1 MIYQLFNVGF
11 GSTPSGAQLRDLVD
25 DAEWLATLLHQ
36 AHAEAAGDGPA
47 AIVACHAEAERWA
60 DTDWAQFVPLYGMLQ
75 HLAPSPCHPSVPG
88 HFPVT
93 PRGDS
98 PP

>member
-1 MIYQLFNVGF
+1 MQAFTCTMQARPRKRDAVRCEWLLLLPAQPRSLAHVGFAVIYLLFNAGF

-47 AIVACHAEAERWA
+47 AIVACHA
-60 DTDWAQFVPLYGMLQ
+60 
-75 HLAPSPCHPSVPG
+75 
-88 HFPVT
+88 
-93 PRGDS
+93 
-98 PP
+98 